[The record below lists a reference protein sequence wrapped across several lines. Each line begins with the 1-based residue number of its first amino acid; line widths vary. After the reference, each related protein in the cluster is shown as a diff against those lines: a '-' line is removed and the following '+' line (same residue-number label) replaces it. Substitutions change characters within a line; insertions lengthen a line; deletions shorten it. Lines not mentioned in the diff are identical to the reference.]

1 MQLQQFSMSDL
12 AGAGEFF
19 HFARKLLEPR
29 RPKFLHQHDYHEV
42 FLVTRGA
49 TEHWTVDGVNRLEKG
64 SLVFVRPDDRHAVQ
78 AVRGE
83 LNEIVNVAF
92 RSEIA
97 DHLGDR
103 YAADLGGR
111 FFWHDRARPDVFP
124 LTGPQFERAA
134 NLSSELQ
141 TSRNSLAAIEEY
153 LLALMT
159 RVVDHRAA
167 TDESIPGWLVAA
179 TAAAKRPE
187 VFREG
192 AAGFVKAAGKG
203 HEHVCRVA
211 RKHLGVSPS
220 AYVNKIRMEYAAL
233 MLSGSD
239 LSINDIS
246 KRVWH
251 REPEPLLPRVPAA
264 VRHDAAAVP
273 GSPPEKPAAR
283 RLIQVQAERQQRAG
297 A

>member
-1 MQLQQFSMSDL
+1 MQLQRFLIDDL
-12 AGAGEFF
+12 IEPGEFF
-19 HFARKLLEPR
+19 HFARKVLEPGK
-29 RPKFLHQHDYHEV
+29 PKYLHRHDYHEA
-42 FLVTRGA
+42 FLVVRGQ
-49 TEHWTVDGVNRLEKG
+49 TDHWTGDDVNRLEQG
-64 SLVFVRPDDRHAVQ
+64 CLVFVRPDDRHAVQ

-83 LNEIVNVAF
+83 RNEIVNVAF

-103 YAADLGGR
+103 YASELRGR
-111 FFWHDRARPDVFP
+111 FFWHDRAGPDVFL
-124 LTGPQFERAA
+124 LTAPQFERAA

-141 TSRNSLAAIEEY
+141 TSRNSLAAIEEF

-159 RVVDHRAA
+159 RVVEHRTA
-167 TDESIPGWLVAA
+167 TDESIPRWLLAA
-179 TAAAKRPE
+179 TTAAKRPE

-233 MLSGSD
+233 MLAGSD

-246 KRVWH
+246 SECGIENLSHFYRVFQRQYGTTPRQYRVH
-251 REPEPLLPRVPAA
+251 HQKNPL
-264 VRHDAAAVP
+264 
-273 GSPPEKPAAR
+273 
-283 RLIQVQAERQQRAG
+283 RAG
-297 A
+297 

>member
-1 MQLQQFSMSDL
+1 MQLQQFSIDDL
-12 AGAGEFF
+12 AEPGEYF
-19 HFARKLLEPR
+19 HFARKVLDTRKPR
-29 RPKFLHQHDYHEV
+29 YLHYHDYHEI

-49 TEHWTVDGVNRLEKG
+49 TEHWTAEGVSRLDKG
-64 SLVFVRPDDRHAVQ
+64 SLVFVRPHDHHAVQ

-83 LNEIVNVAF
+83 PNEIVNVAF

-97 DHLGDR
+97 DHLGAR
-103 YAADLGGR
+103 YEAELKGR
-111 FFWHDRARPDVFP
+111 FFWQDRGGPDVF
-124 LTGPQFERAA
+124 LLSAPQFERAA

-141 TSRNSLAAIEEY
+141 TSRNSLAAIEEF

-159 RVVDHRAA
+159 RVVDHRMA
-167 TDESIPGWLVAA
+167 TDESIPRWLLAA
-179 TAAAKRPE
+179 AAAAKRPE

-233 MLSGSD
+233 MLAGSD

-246 KRVWH
+246 NECGIENISHFYRVFQRQYGTTPRQYRVQH
-251 REPEPLLPRVPAA
+251 QKNPL
-264 VRHDAAAVP
+264 
-273 GSPPEKPAAR
+273 
-283 RLIQVQAERQQRAG
+283 RAG
-297 A
+297 